1 MDLIEHKVSL
11 HASMFGHRF
20 LLDYDIIY
28 SVTIRLKSTFPALS
42 DPKGKTSLYSKDLK
56 VKKKKKRE
64 IRTK

>member
-42 DPKGKTSLYSKDLK
+42 DPKDIFIFQ
-56 VKKKKKRE
+56 RP
-64 IRTK
+64 